1 MPPRDTPAE
10 SWSPLLLLVA
20 GTTGGLG
27 GSRAAACRDGEHGAG
42 AGRAARPPRWPRWP
56 AEARPPGVPGGDDLA
71 DPTPRPPPTR
81 VTAEAPARRRPHLH
95 FEKSPSQSPKGALTL
110 ILKVV

>member
-27 GSRAAACRDGEHGAG
+27 GGGAG
-42 AGRAARPPRWPRWP
+42 CEAASVAPWP

-95 FEKSPSQSPKGALTL
+95 FEKSPSKSPKGALTL